1 MPPGRLFFFPEDV
14 AWQPPG
20 ETARIS
26 AVPRLLTKMGNNRI
40 FFHLV
45 PRKNRDLT
53 VKMGAEL
60 NERARTVLH
69 YVVHDF
75 IETATPVGSRF
86 ISRRHEDV
94 LGLSSATIRNIM
106 SDLEYLGYIDH
117 PHTSAGRV
125 PTDRGYRFYL
135 DSLMKVQDVT
145 PDEQQT
151 IREGLDA
158 VQDLEEVLRE
168 SSRLIGKISRQLS
181 VVTSPHLSSG
191 VFEKLELVPITSNRI
206 LVVISIHSG
215 IVRTIMMEVGVEIP
229 RGRLDELARRMNEKL
244 SGLTLQDI
252 RETFAERM
260 RDAQD
265 EPSGLIRLFIDSVDK
280 LFLPSRMEKLHIGGT
295 EGLIEQP
302 EFTNPKDF
310 RGVVE
315 LISDEEFIIHVLQK
329 HEEGPSGTQVT
340 IGTENRDE
348 KLKAYSLVTSTY
360 NVGNVAG
367 SVGVIGPTRMQYNKM
382 IPLVDYVARTISAL
396 LSTPKVP

>member
-1 MPPGRLFFFPEDV
+1 M
-14 AWQPPG
+14 
-20 ETARIS
+20 
-26 AVPRLLTKMGNNRI
+26 
-40 FFHLV
+40 
-45 PRKNRDLT
+45 
-53 VKMGAEL
+53 EL
-60 NERARTVLH
+60 NERERTVLH

-135 DSLMKVQDVT
+135 DSLMKVEAVT

-158 VQDLEEVLRE
+158 MQDMEEMLRE
-168 SSRLIGKISRQLS
+168 SSRLIGKISRQLC

-191 VFEKLELVPITSNRI
+191 VFEKLELVPITSGRI
-206 LVVISIHSG
+206 LVVISIKSG
-215 IVRTIMMEVGVEIP
+215 LVRTIMMEVGIDIN

-252 RETFAERM
+252 RDTFAERM

-280 LFLPSRMEKLHIGGT
+280 LFLPPRTEKLHIGGT
-295 EGLIEQP
+295 EKLIEQP
-302 EFTNPKDF
+302 EFTNPKEF

-315 LISDEEFIIHVLQK
+315 LINDEEFIIHVLQK
-329 HEEGPSGTQVT
+329 HEEGATGTQVT
-340 IGTENRDE
+340 VGTENQDE
-348 KLKAYSLVTSTY
+348 KLKSYSLVTSMY
-360 NVGNVAG
+360 NVGDISG

-382 IPLVDYVARTISAL
+382 IPLVDYVARTISAM
-396 LSTPKVP
+396 LSNVKVP

>member
-1 MPPGRLFFFPEDV
+1 M
-14 AWQPPG
+14 
-20 ETARIS
+20 
-26 AVPRLLTKMGNNRI
+26 
-40 FFHLV
+40 
-45 PRKNRDLT
+45 
-53 VKMGAEL
+53 EL
-60 NERARTVLH
+60 NERERTVLH

-86 ISRRHEDV
+86 ISKRHEDV

-135 DSLMKVQDVT
+135 DSLMKIEAVS

-158 VQDLEEVLRE
+158 VQDMDDMLRE
-168 SSRLIGKISRQLS
+168 SSRLIGKISRQLC

-191 VFEKLELVPITSNRI
+191 VFEKLELVPVSSSRI
-206 LVVISIHSG
+206 LVVISIKSG
-215 IVRTIMMEVGVEIP
+215 LVRTIMMEAGIKIP
-229 RGRLDELARRMNEKL
+229 RGRLEELARQMNEKL
-244 SGLTLQDI
+244 SGLTLQEI
-252 RETFAERM
+252 RDTFVERM

-280 LFLPSRMEKLHIGGT
+280 LFLPPRIEKLHIGGT
-295 EGLIEQP
+295 EKLIEQP
-302 EFTNPKDF
+302 EFTNPKEF

-315 LISDEEFIIHVLQK
+315 LINNEEFIIHVLHK
-329 HEEGPSGTQVT
+329 HEEVAAGTQVT
-340 IGTENRDE
+340 VGTENLDE
-348 KLKAYSLVTSTY
+348 KLKSYSLVTSMY
-360 NVGNVAG
+360 NVGDVSG

-382 IPLVDYVARTISAL
+382 IPLVDYVARTISAM
-396 LSTPKVP
+396 LSNAKVH

>member
-1 MPPGRLFFFPEDV
+1 M
-14 AWQPPG
+14 A
-20 ETARIS
+20 
-26 AVPRLLTKMGNNRI
+26 M
-40 FFHLV
+40 
-45 PRKNRDLT
+45 DLNDR
-53 VKMGAEL
+53 E
-60 NERARTVLH
+60 RTVLH

-86 ISRRHEDV
+86 ISKRHEDV

-135 DSLMKVQDVT
+135 DSLMKVEAVT
-145 PDEQQT
+145 PNEQQT

-158 VQDLEEVLRE
+158 MQDMEEMLRE
-168 SSRLIGKISRQLS
+168 SSRLIGKISRQLC

-191 VFEKLELVPITSNRI
+191 VFEKLELVPITAGRI
-206 LVVISIHSG
+206 LVVISIKSG
-215 IVRTIMMEVGVEIP
+215 LVRTIMMEAGIDID

-244 SGLTLQDI
+244 SGLTLQEI
-252 RETFAERM
+252 RDTFVERM

-280 LFLPSRMEKLHIGGT
+280 LFLPSRPEKLHIGGT
-295 EGLIEQP
+295 EKLIEQP
-302 EFTNPKDF
+302 EFTNPKEF

-315 LISDEEFIIHVLQK
+315 LINNEEFIIHVLQK
-329 HEEGPSGTQVT
+329 HEEGATGTQVT
-340 IGTENRDE
+340 VGTENQDE
-348 KLKAYSLVTSTY
+348 KLKSYSLVTSMY
-360 NVGNVAG
+360 NVGDISG

-382 IPLVDYVARTISAL
+382 IPLVDYVARTISAM
-396 LSTPKVP
+396 LSNAKVP